1 MVYGICYALLKTNG
15 METEIIT
22 NEEIGMLG
30 ITDSEMVKE
39 FNRLANAIVRNTE
52 VGKAGVLQHM
62 HDVVTAPFLY
72 LESWNKFRAM
82 ALLVM
87 DARSNGKLAADKT
100 AERVMRNEVVPYNV
114 FGAGNIEKGA
124 FTQMEVAMRLPVTV
138 AGALMADAHQGY
150 GLPIGGVLATEP
162 DKIIPF
168 AVGTDIACR
177 MCLSVFDIPSDI
189 LNTQADSL
197 KALLLKHTVFGT
209 GGISKTKYDSS
220 IIDRAEWN
228 DTDKLRSLK
237 DKAYEQL
244 GTSGSGN
251 HFVEWGELVITEAIA
266 EVALP
271 AGKYLALLSHSG
283 SRGVGGSI
291 ANAYS
296 RIAVSKTKLP
306 HNARHF
312 AWLDLNTEEG
322 FEYWLSMNL
331 AGDYA
336 AANHHEIHNKLAKGL
351 GVYPINRIE
360 NHHNFAWL
368 EKLADGTEVM
378 VHRKG
383 ATPAGAGVL
392 GIIPGSMAAPGYLV
406 KGKGFAA
413 AINSA
418 SHGAGRAMS
427 RSEAQRQITGGDMK
441 ADLNRHKIELIGGGI
456 DEAPMAYKDINKV
469 MVAQTNLVEVLAK
482 FNPRIVRMAYS
493 KERGE
498 D

>member
-1 MVYGICYALLKTNG
+1 

-22 NEEIGMLG
+22 DDDIRALG
-30 ITDSEMVKE
+30 ITDVEMVKE

-52 VGKAGVLQHM
+52 VGKAGVLQHLR
-62 HDVVTAPFLY
+62 DVVNVPFLY

-82 ALLVM
+82 ALLVIEN
-87 DARSNGKLAADKT
+87 RTNGKLPEVSA
-100 AERVMRNEVVPYNV
+100 NEEKMHCKVIPYSV
-114 FGAGNIEKGA
+114 FGEGNIEKGA
-124 FTQMEVAMRLPVTV
+124 FNQMEVAMRLPVTV
-138 AGALMADAHQGY
+138 ASALMADAHQGY
-150 GLPIGGVLATEP
+150 GLPIGGVLATQP

-177 MCLSVFDIPSDI
+177 MCLSVFDIPSTI
-189 LNTQADSL
+189 LDTQADLL
-197 KALLLKHTVFGT
+197 KQLLLKHTVFGT
-209 GGISKTKYDSS
+209 GGKSKTKYDSS
-220 IIDRAEWN
+220 IIDRPEWN

-251 HFVEWGELVITEAIA
+251 HFVEWGELVIANAVNEF
-266 EVALP
+266 ALP

-296 RIAVSKTKLP
+296 RIAVRQTNLP

-312 AWLDLNTEEG
+312 AWLDLNSEEG

-336 AANHHEIHNKLAKGL
+336 AANHHEIHNKMAKGL
-351 GVYPINRIE
+351 GVYPVNRIE

-368 EKLADGTEVM
+368 EKLADGTDVM

-383 ATPAGAGVL
+383 ATPAGPGVL
-392 GIIPGSMAAPGYLV
+392 GIIPGSMAAPGYVV
-406 KGKGFAA
+406 KGKGFSTAL
-413 AINSA
+413 NSA

-427 RSEAQRQITGGDMK
+427 RSEAQRQITGTDMQ
-441 ADLNRHKIELIGGGI
+441 ADLKRHKVELIGGGI

-469 MVAQTNLVEVLAK
+469 MAAQSNLVEVLAR